1 MRAKELINA
10 FNRKFKT
17 KNLNQLAPI
26 LGMTR
31 PALDNWSNSKEDLT
45 PLRIANAVHKA
56 RNAAIK
62 DAQRRTIRPIVEFF
76 CLDKSPSRGG
86 AKYEIF
92 SASGGHP
99 LPKGLRDELSQ
110 SKGIYI
116 FYDSRGHA
124 LYVGKAKKQ
133 SLWNE
138 MNNAFNRER
147 ETQKIMLVC
156 HPERRQSFRSADQQE
171 RRIIRT
177 SVFLHDL
184 AHYFS
189 AYEVDDGMINDME
202 AFLVRG
208 FANNLLNKN
217 MERFKP

>member
-1 MRAKELINA
+1 MRAKELIDA
-10 FNRKFKT
+10 LNRKFKT

-26 LGMTR
+26 LGMTYQ
-31 PALDNWSNSKEDLT
+31 ALYNWKNSTENLT

-62 DAQRRTIRPIVEFF
+62 DAQRKTIRPIVEFF
-76 CLDKSPSRGG
+76 RIDAAESRHG
-86 AKYEIF
+86 AKYEII
-92 SASGGHP
+92 ATADGHP
-99 LPKGLRDELSQ
+99 LPKGLRDELSK

-133 SLWNE
+133 YLWSE

-147 ETQKIMLVC
+147 ETQKIMLVS
-156 HPERRQSFRSADQQE
+156 HPERRQLFQPANKQE
-171 RRIIRT
+171 RRITRT
-177 SVFLHDL
+177 SIFLYDL